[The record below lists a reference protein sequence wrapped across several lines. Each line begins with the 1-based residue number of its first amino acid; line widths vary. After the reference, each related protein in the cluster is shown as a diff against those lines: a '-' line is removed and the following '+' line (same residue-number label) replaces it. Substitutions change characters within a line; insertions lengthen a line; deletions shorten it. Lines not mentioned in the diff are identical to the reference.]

1 MKIKVENVSKN
12 FIKDKEQLEVL
23 KDLSITFESGKL
35 YVIVGKSGAGKSTF
49 LKCLAALNTIDSGSI
64 SFDDME
70 INNLNDKEISKFRN
84 EKIGI
89 VFQEFNLLEFLNTY
103 ENVALPLVINGKYNL
118 EDEELKKKA
127 AELLEFVDLSD
138 RYKHYPKELS
148 GGEQQRI
155 AIARALINDPDV
167 ILADEPTGS
176 IDKENSTNILKLLKK
191 ISKEKCVI
199 IVTHD
204 DNVLKYA
211 DEIYNLKNGSLEK
224 YESKK

>member
-49 LKCLAALNTIDSGSI
+49 LKCLAALNKVDVGNI
-64 SFDDME
+64 SFDDVE
-70 INNLNDKEISKFRN
+70 INKLNDKEISKFRN

-89 VFQEFNLLEFLNTY
+89 VFQEYNLLEFLNTY

-118 EDEELKKKA
+118 EDDELKKKVDD
-127 AELLEFVDLSD
+127 LLEFVDLGD
-138 RYKHYPKELS
+138 RSKHYPKELS

-176 IDKENSTNILKLLKK
+176 IDKENSNNILKLLKK

>member
-1 MKIKVENVSKN
+1 MKIIIENVSKT
-12 FIKDKEQLEVL
+12 FIKDKEKLNVL
-23 KDLSITFESGKL
+23 KNLSVTFESGKL
-35 YVIVGKSGAGKSTF
+35 YAIVGKSGAGKSTF
-49 LKCLAALNTIDSGSI
+49 LKCLAALNKADSGSI
-64 SFDDME
+64 YFDDIE
-70 INNLNDKEISKFRN
+70 INKLNDKEISRFRN

-103 ENVALPLVINGKYNL
+103 ENIALPLVINGKYKL
-118 EDEELKKKA
+118 EDVELKGKVEK
-127 AELLEFVDLSD
+127 LLEFVDLSD
-138 RYKHYPKELS
+138 RNKHYPKELS

-155 AIARALINDPDV
+155 AIARSLINNPDV

-191 ISKEKCVI
+191 ISKDKCVI

-211 DEIYNLKNGSLEK
+211 DEIYNLKNGCLEK
-224 YESKK
+224 YEFKK